1 MKYINKD
8 NECKLTLGIDY
19 DGVITRR
26 GSSGLNEE
34 KWIKREHNIFWRK
47 LLNFVSIVYNTFFP
61 INEEIIEV
69 CKEVRDIGGHIIII
83 SSHTLTTSNYKE
95 SMAARNRVI
104 RRLRRENIFFDKIVF
119 VAGNKVD
126 ACKKE
131 NIDLMIE
138 DNVDKVKA
146 LRTANIDT
154 LAKITTKNDYLLEY
168 DPDAITYLTEA
179 LPFIHDIIAKK
190 EVIHTASEKINHP
203 IESEGLTLTKTKL
216 LHETFPPLINEP
228 ILLCDSNYTFELE
241 VSKAA
246 VKKLVPNN
254 KDVK

>member
-8 NECKLTLGIDY
+8 DESQFTLGIDY

-47 LLNFVSIVYNTFFP
+47 ILNFVSIVYNAIFP

-69 CKEVRDIGGHIIII
+69 CKEVRDIEGHIVII

-95 SMAARNRVI
+95 SVAARNRV
-104 RRLRRENIFFDKIVF
+104 RARLRRENIPFDKIVF

-126 ACKKE
+126 ACKEE

-146 LRTANIDT
+146 LRCADIDT
-154 LAKITTKNDYLLEY
+154 LAKITNKNNFLLEY
-168 DPDAITYLTEA
+168 DPDAINCLTEA
-179 LPFIHDIIAKK
+179 LPVIHEIIAKK
-190 EVIHTASEKINHP
+190 QLIHIASER
-203 IESEGLTLTKTKL
+203 IEQSSKNNGLTLRKTKSL
-216 LHETFPPLINEP
+216 CENFPSLITEQIFQCEP
-228 ILLCDSNYTFELE
+228 NYAFELDTTE
-241 VSKAA
+241 GMVI
-246 VKKLVPNN
+246 KLVPNN
-254 KDVK
+254 KDIK